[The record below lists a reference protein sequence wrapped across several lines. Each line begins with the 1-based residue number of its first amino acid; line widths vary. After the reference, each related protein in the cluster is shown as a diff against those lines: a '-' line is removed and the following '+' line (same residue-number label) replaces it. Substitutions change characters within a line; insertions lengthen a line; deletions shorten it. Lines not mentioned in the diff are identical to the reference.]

1 MLLVWTV
8 WSIFKLNSRFQ
19 NVISDPF
26 PSEMVFCG
34 NEQACL
40 NEGWELMFLSPKD
53 NPNWSKYGTL
63 LCTALL
69 ADFIWNVLPARL
81 KRSNIPRVPAH
92 LKCSCSILRVKL
104 RPLSLRGLSLHT
116 EPLACILK
124 PSWIVCTF
132 ERWWVRDFSS
142 TFLFFSFLASPHAQE
157 TLLVSSLISSFVF
170 SSPLISSK
178 LVL

>member
-8 WSIFKLNSRFQ
+8 WWILKLNSRFQ

-69 ADFIWNVLPARL
+69 ANFIWNVLPARASEAQQYPESSSSFEML
-81 KRSNIPRVPAH
+81 VFNFESKIETLESVRFISPHWAT
-92 LKCSCSILRVKL
+92 
-104 RPLSLRGLSLHT
+104 GLHFKT
-116 EPLACILK
+116 ELDCFYVLQMMSPWLQLN
-124 PSWIVCTF
+124 
-132 ERWWVRDFSS
+132 
-142 TFLFFSFLASPHAQE
+142 FSFLASPH
-157 TLLVSSLISSFVF
+157 LVSSLISSFVF